1 MSEADIQDL
10 NPPIFSQWCST
21 SSTTKNNSCST
32 WRASSLSTPFM
43 SHHFLFGEGFLSQ
56 GLALREFLICQKS
69 RWCRGARRW
78 STLRPLIPSGHNWR
92 HNSDHGRLRAFG
104 SLNAPSNNSNSSHAR
119 LHWSLCC
126 CSKQRPIFKPQLVHC
141 PWDNCNHS
149 EGCCFQR
156 LWSGRDSNKCSAYNT
171 SGLKQKGAKTCLIT
185 IEAKAW
191 CDCHWGKWYCSSCSH
206 NFSFTRKRSNG
217 WYCTKAQCCTNLY
230 GVSNKRRIKRWNL
243 RLVILC
249 VKILTSSDAIAI
261 PNMCLFSPQ
270 TQLFVKFFS
279 MQKRRSREKVD
290 FATKQREWQQ

>member
-21 SSTTKNNSCST
+21 SSTTRNNLSST
-32 WRASSLSTPFM
+32 WRASSLWPLFYVES
-43 SHHFLFGEGFLSQ
+43 FLFWESSLSRGPGRVSFLSEVEV
-56 GLALREFLICQKS
+56 GPEGEI
-69 RWCRGARRW
+69 
-78 STLRPLIPSGHNWR
+78 PLIPSRHNLR
-92 HNSDHGRLRAFG
+92 HNSDYGWLWAFG
-104 SLNAPSNNSNSSHAR
+104 SPDASKVNSNSPPAR
-119 LHWSLCC
+119 PHCLMTLLLSRTTFH
-126 CSKQRPIFKPQLVHC
+126 FKV
-141 PWDNCNHS
+141 S
-149 EGCCFQR
+149 GCCVQR
-156 LWSGRDSNKCSAYNT
+156 QWSKRHSNKCSAYKT

>member
-1 MSEADIQDL
+1 MTLLLSR
-10 NPPIFSQWCST
+10 
-21 SSTTKNNSCST
+21 TT
-32 WRASSLSTPFM
+32 F
-43 SHHFLFGEGFLSQ
+43 HFQVS
-56 GLALREFLICQKS
+56 
-69 RWCRGARRW
+69 
-78 STLRPLIPSGHNWR
+78 
-92 HNSDHGRLRAFG
+92 
-104 SLNAPSNNSNSSHAR
+104 
-119 LHWSLCC
+119 
-126 CSKQRPIFKPQLVHC
+126 
-141 PWDNCNHS
+141 
-149 EGCCFQR
+149 GCCVQR
-156 LWSGRDSNKCSAYNT
+156 QWSKRHSNKCSAYNT

-191 CDCHWGKWYCSSCSH
+191 CDCHWGEWYCSSCSH

-290 FATKQREWQQ
+290 FATKQHEWQQKGFCDKTAWTLTKQICLHISHVEKFLHMTDFSPHFSTWQIFLHILFTLWRHLSNWQFLRMANFSPQAQPVLPVTNIRY